1 LAAGFFAA
9 VLAGFAAA
17 LARVLLAVDRFADGF
32 LFAVDFRAA
41 GLRAVEDLAARAV
54 PALAASVSVHLPD
67 IARWTASVTASAI
80 SEPSLLALVMTA
92 LAACVALSAASR
104 PASRMA
110 RRALGL
116 ALIAAAAAANPAASI
131 SRLIAAL
138 AILSTVVSDFL
149 LEPDEDFLVPLA
161 FAIADLLQH
170 LLPKTLQSRN
180 GSARAGNGCCADMLK
195 GTAASRSDALRHG
208 QRPKVTAVRSAINP
222 REHPS
227 PTSLL
232 NHETSDHLLSLR

>member
-1 LAAGFFAA
+1 MQARPNPIVNCRPQDGRPRSGYLPLPALGVFVTFGVVATGLGVGLFAGFAAGLPAADRLRAAGLRLAAGFFAA

-32 LFAVDFRAA
+32 FFAVDFRAA

-54 PALAASVSVHLPD
+54 PALAVSVSVHLPD

-161 FAIADLLQH
+161 FAIADLL
-170 LLPKTLQSRN
+170 
-180 GSARAGNGCCADMLK
+180 
-195 GTAASRSDALRHG
+195 
-208 QRPKVTAVRSAINP
+208 
-222 REHPS
+222 
-227 PTSLL
+227 
-232 NHETSDHLLSLR
+232 